1 MNAHQIV
8 NGHAL
13 RTVMLRPFA
22 TVNKAMIESMNAE
35 NILMMQLG
43 EKDHEM
49 GRSWGREA
57 SSYSILGRQL

>member
-22 TVNKAMIESMNAE
+22 TVYKAMVESMKAE
-35 NILMMQLG
+35 KCLMMQLG
-43 EKDHEM
+43 EKDQEM
-49 GRSWGREA
+49 GRCWGRGA
-57 SSYSILGRQL
+57 SFHSILGRQL